1 MIDFADDGTDAGELE
16 AALDRALVAELGLR
30 EFVRL
35 AWPLVEPAPLLWNW
49 HHDAMCEHLEAVFRD
64 EIESLVINVP
74 PGMSKSLVCSVL
86 WPAWVWTQRPDW
98 RWITGS
104 YSGEVS
110 MRDARKS
117 RTLIESDWYRERWP
131 EVRLPNDASASKAVG
146 AYYTTAGGMRYS
158 TTVRGSVLGQ
168 HADAHVIDDP
178 HDPAGVA
185 SLAELEATI
194 AWHRETMA
202 TRFRDP
208 KHPRKVLVMQRLHE
222 RDLTSEFVREGAT
235 VLCLP
240 MRYERAHPHRW
251 ARDPRTEEGELLM
264 PARYPEAVVQK
275 LETKLGPT
283 AAAAQAQQRPHRGG
297 GGIFKKEYFV
307 RRWTHLPPGGVWTI
321 SVDAAFKKT
330 DDSDYVAIQ
339 AWLNVGTT
347 HYLVDQ
353 DHGRMGFAETCKRLL
368 AFCERYPQATGKL
381 IEDKA
386 NGPAIIDAL
395 KGKIVGLVPV
405 TPEGGKEARAQASE
419 PLWAAGNVVLPDEHH
434 AHYDDGRVG
443 APWVAAF
450 VAEHEAFPRGAHDD
464 QVDASTQYL
473 TRHAKSFASA
483 LEQAMEQL

>member
-1 MIDFADDGTDAGELE
+1 MTVAVALSLTRADV
-16 AALDRALVAELGLR
+16 DRERVRRRGLR

-35 AWPLVEPAPLLWNW
+35 AWPLVEPAQLQWSW
-49 HHDAMCEHLEAVFRD
+49 HHDAMCEHLEAVFAD
-64 EIESLVINVP
+64 QIESLVINIP
-74 PGMSKSLVCSVL
+74 PGMSKSLICSVL
-86 WPAWVWTQRPDW
+86 FPAWLWTQRPDW
-98 RWITGS
+98 RWITAS
-104 YSGEVS
+104 YSGDVAL
-110 MRDARKS
+110 RDARKS
-117 RTLIESDWYRERWP
+117 RTLIESDWYRARWP
-131 EVRLPNDASASKAVG
+131 EVQLPNDASASKAVG
-146 AYYTTAGGMRYS
+146 SYYTTAGGMRFS
-158 TTVRGSVLGQ
+158 TTVRGSVTGQ
-168 HADAHVIDDP
+168 HADCHVIDDP

-185 SLAELEATI
+185 SVAELEATI

-222 RDLTSEFVREGAT
+222 RDLTSELVREGAT

-240 MRYERAHPHRW
+240 MRFEREHPHQW
-251 ARDPRTEEGELLM
+251 ARDPRVEEGELLQPDRYSA
-264 PARYPEAVVQK
+264 PAVAK

-283 AAAAQAQQRPHRGG
+283 AAAAQLAQRPAPAGG
-297 GGIFKKEYFV
+297 GTFKSEYFAQ
-307 RRWTHLPPGGVWTI
+307 RWTHLPSGGVWTI

-353 DHGRMGFAETCKRLL
+353 DHGRMGFAETCTRLA
-368 AFCERYPQATGKL
+368 AFCARYPQATGKL

-395 KGKIVGLVPV
+395 KSKLMGLVPV
-405 TPEGGKEARAQASE
+405 EPEGGKEARAQAVE
-419 PLWAAGNVVLPDEHH
+419 PLWAAGNVVIPDEHH

-443 APWVAAF
+443 APWVAAY
-450 VAEHEAFPRGAHDD
+450 VAEHLAFPRGAHDD

-473 TRHAKSFASA
+473 TRQAKSFASA
-483 LEQAMEQL
+483 LEQAMEQI

>member
-1 MIDFADDGTDAGELE
+1 VTLALALSISRADV
-16 AALDRALVAELGLR
+16 DRERVRRRGLR

-35 AWPLVEPAPLLWNW
+35 AWPHVEPAALQWNW
-49 HHDAMCEHLEAVFRD
+49 HHDAMCEALEAVFHD

-74 PGMSKSLVCSVL
+74 PGMSKSLICSVL
-86 WPAWVWTQRPDW
+86 FPAWVWTQRPDW
-98 RWITGS
+98 RWITAS
-104 YSGEVS
+104 YAGDVVL
-110 MRDARKS
+110 RDARKS
-117 RTLIESDWYRERWP
+117 RTLVESDWYRERWP
-131 EVRLPNDASASKAVG
+131 EVQLPSDSSASKAVG
-146 AYYTTAGGMRYS
+146 SYYTTAGGMRFS
-158 TTVRGSVLGQ
+158 TTVRGSVTGQ

-185 SLAELEATI
+185 STAELEATI
-194 AWHRETMA
+194 AWHRETMPS
-202 TRFRDP
+202 RFRDP

-222 RDLTSEFVREGAT
+222 RDLTSELIREGAT

-240 MRYERAHPHRW
+240 MELRASHPHRW
-251 ARDPRTEEGELLM
+251 ARDPRTTEGELLM
-264 PARYPEAVVQK
+264 PERYPATVVAN
-275 LETKLGPT
+275 LRTKLGPT
-283 AAAAQAQQRPHRGG
+283 AAAAQLDQLPSPAG
-297 GGIFKKEYFV
+297 GGIFKAEYFA

-353 DHGRMGFAETCKRLL
+353 DHGRMGFAETCARLM
-368 AFCERYPQATGKL
+368 AFCAKYPQATGKL

-395 KGKIVGLVPV
+395 KSKLMGLVAIE
-405 TPEGGKEARAQASE
+405 PEGGKEARAAASE
-419 PLWAAGNVVLPDEHH
+419 PLWAAGNVVIPDEHH

-443 APWVAAF
+443 APWVSAF
-450 VAEHEAFPRGAHDD
+450 VAEHLAFPRGANDD
-464 QVDASTQYL
+464 QVDAATQYL